1 MQERKGFSLDTVRQA
16 NMMMMLGIKPE
27 HRISDKFSREDIE
40 KALREA
46 SIKVFGGGK
55 KDNDR

>member
-40 KALREA
+40 RAWQEA
-46 SIKVFGGGK
+46 SRKVFGGGAK
-55 KDNDR
+55 ND